1 MSTPPPGSEPRR
13 YAPSA
18 EARRPQVGPRQP
30 GLDPNRRT
38 ENVRRPLAEPHTPS
52 ADAGRQPA
60 PRRSAAARAWSELDK
75 PRTAMMPAAPAAAPG
90 PAGGGPVGPPP
101 VPPHR
106 VPGGAGG
113 GGRPPTQRTPG
124 GILAGRILSAFVAA
138 LVLIVTGI
146 GFFTN
151 FSGNSSAQEEAKQ
164 AAPKDPTKGM
174 NILLIGAD
182 SRTNADGSPLSAEE
196 LRLVATQA
204 SDGVNTDTIML
215 VHIPDGGGKATAVS
229 IPRDTWIGEDV
240 VNNLPGP
247 YSSGKEGDYKPNKVN
262 SFYGT
267 AKAFTQ
273 EYLAKKGVNG
283 KDREF
288 QSSEAGR
295 KMLIQ
300 VISKFTGLH
309 IDHYAEVNLIAFYT
323 ISNAIGGVPVCLKKA
338 VDDPWSGAK
347 FPAGQQQVQ
356 GTAALSFVRQRHGL
370 PGGDLDRVRRQQA
383 FLAGAIK
390 KVLSNP
396 TSIPSLASAAKKT
409 LVMDSGLDLLTLGQQ
424 MRNLSSGNVNFTTI
438 PTHGAASGTGTDALA
453 TDPAEI
459 RSFFANLDGRSGS
472 ATGTAATGS
481 STAASKTVV
490 DVQNGTMTAGL
501 GGSVVDALKSA
512 LPAGYTVGKATDMP
526 GKSHANQLDTTEIRY
541 PAGAKA
547 AATAVQKALG
557 FGTTVEKADVS
568 SGHVLVVAGKDAPA
582 PASGLWA
589 GNAAIQVPAIAAA
602 PITPISA
609 DQVGCVN

>member
-1 MSTPPPGSEPRR
+1 M
-13 YAPSA
+13 
-18 EARRPQVGPRQP
+18 
-30 GLDPNRRT
+30 
-38 ENVRRPLAEPHTPS
+38 
-52 ADAGRQPA
+52 ADARGPVADARAGQP
-60 PRRSAAARAWSELDK
+60 PRKSTAARAWSELDQ
-75 PRTAMMPAAPAAAPG
+75 PRTAMLPPAPAAAPL
-90 PAGGGPVGPPP
+90 PRAGGPVGPPP
-101 VPPHR
+101 VPPRR
-106 VPGGAGG
+106 VSGGGPGGP
-113 GGRPPTQRTPG
+113 GGRPPNHRTPG
-124 GILAGRILSAFVAA
+124 GVLAGRIITAFLAA

-151 FSGNSSAQEEAKQ
+151 FSGNSDAQEQAKQ

-196 LRLVATQA
+196 LQQVATEA
-204 SDGVNTDTIML
+204 NSGTNTDTIMV

-229 IPRDTWIGEDV
+229 IPRDTWIDQDV
-240 VNNLPGP
+240 VTDLPGP
-247 YSSGKEGDYKPNKVN
+247 YHDGSQGDYKPNKIN

-273 EYLAKKGVNG
+273 EYLASKGVDG

-288 QSSEAGR
+288 RSSEAGR

-300 VISKFTGLH
+300 VVSKFTGLH
-309 IDHYAEVNLIAFYT
+309 IDHYAEVNLIAFYS
-323 ISNAIGGVPVCLKKA
+323 ISNAIGGVPVCLNNA

-347 FPAGQQQVQ
+347 FPAGQQEVQ

-370 PGGDLDRVRRQQA
+370 PGGDLDRVKRQQA

-409 LVMDSGLDLLTLGQQ
+409 LVMDKGLDLLTLGQQ
-424 MRNLSSGNVNFTTI
+424 MQSLSSGNVTFTTI
-438 PTHGAASGTGTDALA
+438 PTHGAATGAGTDALA

-459 RSFFANLDGRSGS
+459 KSFFANLDGKAG
-472 ATGTAATGS
+472 AGS
-481 STAASKTVV
+481 SASSSKAASKTVV

-501 GGSVVDALKSA
+501 GGSVADALSAA
-512 LPAGYTVGKATDMP
+512 LPSGYTVGQPADMP
-526 GKSHANQLDTTEIRY
+526 GKSQSNQLDTTEIRY

-547 AATAVQKALG
+547 AASAVQKALG
-557 FGTTVEKADVS
+557 FGTITESADVAA
-568 SGHVLVVAGKDAPA
+568 GHVLVVAGKDAPA
-582 PASGLWA
+582 PGSGLRA
-589 GNAAIQVPAIAAA
+589 GSALHVPAQAATQFPAQAAA
-602 PITPISA
+602 PTTSGSAPVSA
-609 DQVGCVN
+609 DTVGCVN